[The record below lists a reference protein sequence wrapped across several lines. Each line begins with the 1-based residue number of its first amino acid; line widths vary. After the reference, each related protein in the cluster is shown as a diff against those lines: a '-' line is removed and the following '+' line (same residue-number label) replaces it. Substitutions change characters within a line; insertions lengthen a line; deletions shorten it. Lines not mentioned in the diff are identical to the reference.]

1 MKTTLELVEAL
12 ERNGYPLRFIA
23 AQAGV
28 SYMKLYRSKASA
40 AVLSVEDAAK
50 IRRFAIVQPCI
61 MDGASHDN

>member
-1 MKTTLELVEAL
+1 MKTTRELVEAL

-28 SYMKLYRSKASA
+28 SYMKLYRSKVST
-40 AVLSVEDAAK
+40 AVLSVEDEAR

-61 MDGASHDN
+61 MDGVSHDN

>member
-28 SYMKLYRSKASA
+28 SYMKLYRFKRSEYTLTGEEEARVRA
-40 AVLSVEDAAK
+40 FAV
-50 IRRFAIVQPCI
+50 VQPCI
-61 MDGASHDN
+61 MGAMK